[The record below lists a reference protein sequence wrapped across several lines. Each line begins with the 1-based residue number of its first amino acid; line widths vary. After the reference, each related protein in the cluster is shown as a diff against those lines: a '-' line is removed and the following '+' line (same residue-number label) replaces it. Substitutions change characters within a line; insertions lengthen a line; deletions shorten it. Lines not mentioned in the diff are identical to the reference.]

1 MSKRCSLFT
10 ICIFTRHT
18 IALIIIVVE
27 LHTMYAPSI
36 IFHFTAQIHLYLGYR
51 PQQVDIREILTLAG
65 SKCKV
70 NILDA
75 PHGQILRIC
84 FVIKRLLG
92 DIRMVVVFLQV
103 FRTHIEICINHHFSF
118 KMIAHKYLI
127 AHRQRSGQ
135 PVDITAFM
143 NEHHVL
149 QDSRHLLICL
159 IENDVESAKVDTVFH
174 LRSRIFSL
182 TFFTSR
188 SNLLPSRLPYSCIV
202 IGIRT
207 FQAKGKRDMG
217 FGILC
222 PCISLVA

>member
-1 MSKRCSLFT
+1 
-10 ICIFTRHT
+10 
-18 IALIIIVVE
+18 
-27 LHTMYAPSI
+27 MYAPSI
-36 IFHFTAQIHLYLGYR
+36 FLHIVTQIHLYLGYR

-70 NILDA
+70 NFLDA

-92 DIRMVVVFLQV
+92 NDFIIIPFLQV
-103 FRTHIEICINHHFSF
+103 IRGHIEIGINHHFSF

-127 AHRQRSGQ
+127 AYWQRACQ
-135 PVDITAFM
+135 PVDTTALM

-149 QDSRHLLICL
+149 QDSSHTMICI

-174 LRSRIFSL
+174 LRSRIFRL
-182 TFFTSR
+182 IFFTSR
-188 SNLLPSRLPYSCIV
+188 SNLLPPRLPYSCIV

-207 FQAKGKRDMG
+207 FHAKGKRDMG
-217 FGILC
+217 FGIL
-222 PCISLVA
+222 